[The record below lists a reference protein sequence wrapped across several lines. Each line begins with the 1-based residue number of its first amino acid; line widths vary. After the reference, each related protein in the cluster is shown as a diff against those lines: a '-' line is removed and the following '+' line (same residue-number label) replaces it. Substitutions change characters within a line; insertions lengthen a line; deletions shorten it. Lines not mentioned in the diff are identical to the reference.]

1 MTEFDETSEADDD
14 ASGADLDEAS
24 GTHFD
29 DASDAATGRD
39 VADAIDAAAAA
50 IGDGEPVV
58 YPTETVYGL
67 GADATDSAAV
77 ERVFEVKGRDRSKPL
92 SLGVPTVD
100 AALRHARP
108 SDRALQFMR
117 AFLPGPVTVVVD
129 ADPSLPEALTAGR
142 DRVGIRI
149 PDHEVALALFECV
162 APTPVTAT
170 SANVSGSPSVTD
182 VATLDSAVRD
192 AVAVVVDA
200 GPTPGTESTV
210 VDPERNVVHRRG
222 AMADAIAAWLEDESG
237 AEPTMEAS

>member
-1 MTEFDETSEADDD
+1 MTEFDETSDR
-14 ASGADLDEAS
+14 GLDETS
-24 GTHFD
+24 E
-29 DASDAATGRD
+29 TGLE
-39 VADAIDAAAAA
+39 VTIDAAAAA
-50 IGDGEPVV
+50 IDDGQPVV

-67 GADATDSAAV
+67 GADATDPSAV

-92 SLGVPTVD
+92 SLGVPSVD
-100 AALRHARP
+100 AALRYSRP
-108 SDRALQFMR
+108 SDRALRFMR
-117 AFLPGPVTVVVD
+117 AFLPGPATVVVE
-129 ADPSLPEALTAGR
+129 ADPSLPQALTAGR

-149 PDHEVALALFECV
+149 PDHEVALALFERV

-182 VATLDSAVRD
+182 VATLDSGVRD

-222 AMADAIAAWLEDESG
+222 AMADAIVAWLEDVSG
-237 AEPTMEAS
+237 TEPTVEDG

>member
-1 MTEFDETSEADDD
+1 MTEFDETPEP
-14 ASGADLDEAS
+14 GLE
-24 GTHFD
+24 
-29 DASDAATGRD
+29 
-39 VADAIDAAAAA
+39 DAIDAAAAA
-50 IGDGEPVV
+50 IADGETVV

-67 GADATDSAAV
+67 GADATDPAAV

-92 SLGVPTVD
+92 SLGVPSVD
-100 AALRHARP
+100 AALRYARP
-108 SDRALQFMR
+108 SDRALRFMR

-149 PDHEVALALFECV
+149 PDHEVALALFERV

-170 SANVSGSPSVTD
+170 SANVSGSSSVID
-182 VATLDSAVRD
+182 AATLDPALRD

-222 AMADAIAAWLEDESG
+222 AMADAIAAWLTEESG
-237 AEPTMEAS
+237 AAPTVEDG